1 MVKSVVGVGYLFMA
15 TPVVGVVF
23 WECVNVSWGTAV
35 SALLLSRPLAPI
47 GTVGMGPCSTL
58 PSDPAQVQQQLAVCG
73 GGDGN
78 IKHSMPVMA
87 LVPESLP
94 LGTSTLAI
102 ISGTTSFY
110 FVVKGIL
117 KKAVLVFLNTCS
129 DG

>member
-1 MVKSVVGVGYLFMA
+1 MVKSVVGVGCLFMA

-23 WECVNVSWGTAV
+23 WECANVSSGTAV

-58 PSDPAQVQQQLAVCG
+58 PSDPVQVQQQPAVCG

-78 IKHSMPVMA
+78 IKHSMP
-87 LVPESLP
+87 ESLP
-94 LGTSTLAI
+94 LGTSTLAV
-102 ISGTTSFY
+102 SRGTTSF
-110 FVVKGIL
+110 VVR
-117 KKAVLVFLNTCS
+117 VLVFLSTCS